1 MAIRSVSQLPFLAP
15 SLAFSQSQAAFDIS
29 PSVIA
34 NGGGTPALRRI
45 CQNAMIVADP
55 IPVTVLATDD
65 A

>member
-34 NGGGTPALRRI
+34 NGGGTLP
-45 CQNAMIVADP
+45 
-55 IPVTVLATDD
+55 
-65 A
+65 